1 MQKLV
6 VKFFKNKLAKLIS
19 SSDMEKNSSK
29 SFSDAI
35 NWSDIEEQIIKQLN
49 TPKPLD
55 VENNCEE
62 EINFLHHK
70 IWLVI
75 LIGANVHM
83 SVNQWWHLLKVS
95 AYSIAPAKILE
106 REGSMSPFSFYGQL
120 PDY

>member
-6 VKFFKNKLAKLIS
+6 VKFFKNQLAKLIS

-35 NWSDIEEQIIKQLN
+35 NWSDIEEEIIKQLN

-70 IWLVI
+70 I
-75 LIGANVHM
+75 
-83 SVNQWWHLLKVS
+83 
-95 AYSIAPAKILE
+95 
-106 REGSMSPFSFYGQL
+106 
-120 PDY
+120 